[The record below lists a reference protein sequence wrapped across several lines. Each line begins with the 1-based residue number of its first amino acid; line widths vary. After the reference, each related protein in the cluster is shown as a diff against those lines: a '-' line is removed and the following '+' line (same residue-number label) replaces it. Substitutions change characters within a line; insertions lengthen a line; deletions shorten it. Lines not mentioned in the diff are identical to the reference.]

1 MTHAHPRTLVET
13 SKLIAVVFTKPGFCN
28 ALVVLVGWV
37 LTQGRH
43 AVTEALVATGVAAR
57 RHHAA
62 FHSFFSRGTWSPD
75 ELGLVLLV
83 KIVELC
89 VRPGAIVE
97 LVLDD
102 TLCRKKGPA
111 IFGLGNH
118 LDAVR
123 SSKAFRVLS
132 FGHVWVV
139 LSVVVRLPFSKRPWA
154 LPILFRLY
162 RTKQD
167 CHRRGYKDGRFY
179 KKTELGRQ
187 MIDLVAQRLPALHF
201 RVAAD
206 DAYSNSTLLDGLP
219 ASFVFV
225 GSMRSDAVLTAL
237 PTPVANKKV
246 GRRRLRGELLPKP
259 EELAKAR
266 QPWARVEAF
275 IYGRWRML
283 WVKTVDAQWYR
294 GAGERTL
301 RIVVVRVD
309 HGALPMRA
317 FFSTDPSMSAQLI
330 IETYA
335 GRWSTEACFRDLK
348 QLLGFD
354 ESQARCKAAVERVA
368 PFVGHIRTLVILW
381 FLESAA
387 GTPEAE
393 LPIRPWYR
401 QKSGLCFADVLR
413 AAQRSLT
420 AVDILDLLHDLDDLH
435 SSPQTSANRPST
447 HQPRAA

>member
-1 MTHAHPRTLVET
+1 MTQGHPRTLLET
-13 SKLIAVVFTKPGFCN
+13 SKLIAPVFTKPGFCN

-75 ELGLVLLV
+75 ELGLVLLG
-83 KIVELC
+83 KLVELC
-89 VRPGAIVE
+89 VCPGAIVE

-102 TLCRKKGPA
+102 ILCRKKGPA
-111 IFGLGNH
+111 IFGLGSH

-123 SSKAFRVLS
+123 STKAFRMLS

-139 LSVVVRLPFSKRPWA
+139 LSVVVRLPFAKRPWA
-154 LPILFRLY
+154 LPVFFRLY

-167 CHRRGYKDGRFY
+167 CNRRGHKDGKFC

-187 MIDLVAQRLPALHF
+187 MIDLLAQRLPTIRF
-201 RVAAD
+201 RVSAD
-206 DAYSNSTLLDGLP
+206 DAYSNSTLLEGLP
-219 ASFVFV
+219 ENFIFV

-237 PTPVANKKV
+237 PAPTEGKKA
-246 GRRRLRGELLPKP
+246 GRRRLRGERLTKP
-259 EELAKAR
+259 EELVKAR
-266 QPWARVEAF
+266 QPWIKVEAF
-275 IYGRWRML
+275 IYGGCSTLR
-283 WVKTVDAQWYR
+283 VKTVDAQWYR
-294 GAGERTL
+294 AAGERPL

-309 HGALPMRA
+309 RGAVPMRV
-317 FFSTDPSMSAQLI
+317 FFSTDPAMSAELI

-354 ESQARCKAAVERVA
+354 ESQARSKAAVERVA
-368 PFVGHIRTLVILW
+368 PFVGHIRTLLILW
-381 FLESAA
+381 FLEGAV
-387 GTPEAE
+387 GTPVAE

-401 QKSGLCFADVLR
+401 HKSGLCFADVLR
-413 AAQRSLT
+413 AAQRSL
-420 AVDILDLLHDLDDLH
+420 AGVPILDLLHDLDDLH
-435 SSPQTSANRPST
+435 PSQQTSADSPPT
-447 HQPRAA
+447 HLPRAA

>member
-1 MTHAHPRTLVET
+1 MTHSHPRTLLET
-13 SKLIAVVFTKPGFCN
+13 SKLIAPVFTTPGFCN

-43 AVTEALVATGVAAR
+43 AVTQALVATRVAGL

-75 ELGLVLLV
+75 ELGLVLLG

-89 VRPGAIVE
+89 VSPGAIVE

-102 TLCRKKGPA
+102 TLCRKKGPE
-111 IFGLGNH
+111 IFGLGSH
-118 LDAVR
+118 LDPVR
-123 SSKAFRVLS
+123 STKAFRVLS

-154 LPILFRLY
+154 LPIMFRLY

-167 CHRRGYKDGRFY
+167 CNRRGHKDGEFY

-187 MIDLVAQRLPALHF
+187 MIDLLAQRLPNIRF

-219 ASFVFV
+219 KSFVFV

-237 PTPVANKKV
+237 PTPAEGKK
-246 GRRRLRGELLPKP
+246 GRRCLRGEPLPKP
-259 EELAKAR
+259 EALAKAR
-266 QPWARVEAF
+266 QPWTKVEAF
-275 IYGRWRML
+275 IYGSWKTLR
-283 WVKTVDAQWYR
+283 VKTIDAQWYR
-294 GAGERTL
+294 GAGERLL

-309 HGALPMRA
+309 HGAVPLRV
-317 FFSTDPSMSAQLI
+317 FFSTDLEMSTQLI

-368 PFVGHIRTLVILW
+368 PFVGHIRTLLVLW
-381 FLESAA
+381 FLEGAV
-387 GTPEAE
+387 GTPLAE
-393 LPIRPWYR
+393 LPTRPWYR
-401 QKSGLCFADVLR
+401 HKSGLCFADVLR
-413 AAQRSLT
+413 AAQRSL
-420 AVDILDLLHDLDDLH
+420 AGVDILDLLHDLDDLH
-435 SSPQTSANRPST
+435 DSSQTSANGPPT